1 MDHQANSDGV
11 CTRNPQARTCSIFL
25 TPLWTCRN
33 SLVIQPLPSAG
44 VRRLRAA
51 KRIMDRIGDQ
61 LVTERKSALLR
72 EQSYEA
78 EEKAD
83 TSGKDLLTLLVRA
96 NLQDADGMSDSDVR
110 ARKGPPTLPLPL
122 FVTRVSPR
130 DLYLPHRWP
139 RNNEHCHVVDPVRA
153 VSKSGSTE
161 KAAARASGSRHGRSN
176 DG

>member
-1 MDHQANSDGV
+1 MAFAPAILNLV
-11 CTRNPQARTCSIFL
+11 RILFL
-25 TPLWTCRN
+25 LTFLWTCRN
-33 SLVIQPLPSAG
+33 SLVIQLPLAG
-44 VRRLRAA
+44 VKRLRAT
-51 KRIMDRIGDQ
+51 KRIIERIGNQ
-61 LVTERKSALLR
+61 LIAERKSALLR
-72 EQSYEA
+72 EQSYVA
-78 EEKAD
+78 KEKAG

-110 ARKGPPTLPLPL
+110 ARKGSLTLPAPFYDLCL
-122 FVTRVSPR
+122 SR

-139 RNNEHCHVVDPVRA
+139 RDNEQCHVVDPVRA